1 MTDHISLTDWLKAQ
15 TDTFET
21 KKRMLVFTDLIHK
34 PTGEKVV
41 EGFRYFHA
49 GIDELVAAFDAD
61 DVAAIR
67 DLEYAIDEDGDVDTS
82 AVCLLVAYTPTIIQA
97 QQLRQRLDESGFEL
111 AQTLEVLNRTWN
123 IDGMS
128 VRPDHRM
135 VAHTGFLTHARLL
148 GT

>member
-61 DVAAIR
+61 DLAAIR
-67 DLEYAIDEDGDVDTS
+67 ELEYAVDEDGDVDTS
-82 AVCLLVAYTPTIIQA
+82 SVCLLVAYTRSGAFLAAQPEEYQDYVPTLVREPKYLTVGSDA
-97 QQLRQRLDESGFEL
+97 REL
-111 AQTLEVLNRTWN
+111 A
-123 IDGMS
+123 
-128 VRPDHRM
+128 
-135 VAHTGFLTHARLL
+135 VALDQSN
-148 GT
+148 